1 MKEPAVPETKTKKPV
16 NVAKWSE
23 LQETY
28 IELAARVAEYAKQ
41 RKIPFFLWFQLITG
55 QRLLQEH
62 RKHLGTK
69 MRNAELEVSLFHG
82 SVPQTSSVFLASQL
96 LGQFTSVSQQAIRAE
111 VQVRLQEALDAMD
124 PLDREVLVLR
134 HFEELSNG
142 EVATILE
149 FDVSAASK
157 RYVRALRR
165 LKEASS
171 RVPGLLDASQTGG
184 EE

>member
-41 RKIPFFLWFQLITG
+41 RKIPFFLWLRLITG

-82 SVPQTSSVFLASQL
+82 SVPQASSVFLASQL

-149 FDVSAASK
+149 LDVSAASK

-165 LKEASS
+165 LKEALS